1 MLLLHPVLALPIRLL
16 PLVAWIALA
25 LLPRSSQA
33 TRPAWLDAA
42 ASARLAPQL
51 RARLEAP
58 LPAEGLAVGVVLVER
73 DLPRSPSARRTRIAE
88 RQRTVI
94 DAAAGRGFDERRRY
108 GRLAGFAGR
117 AGERAL
123 EALAHHPLV
132 LHVYLDGALHLN
144 LAQGRPLVAA
154 DLAHAGGFTGAG
166 MVVATID
173 SGVDTDH
180 PDLADDLSAE
190 ACFCDNA
197 VGISGCCPNGR
208 DSQTGAGSAEDDL
221 GHGTAV
227 AGVISSGGV
236 DAAEGVAPDAGIVAV
251 KVFAASGG
259 GSFSDIAAGL
269 DWVLDNHTHLGIRV
283 VNLSLGD
290 STEYNNSLDSPCS
303 NTNTA
308 KAIRDL
314 TEEGVAVFAS
324 SGNESYDDG
333 ISFPACAPE
342 AISVGGVY
350 DASLGGVSWCGDES
364 CTTILCTDSSTY
376 ANKFVC
382 HTNSDELLD
391 ILAPSWR
398 THTSALDGGTDSF
411 GGTSMASPYAAG
423 AAALLLEQDPGR
435 EPDDV
440 RTILGGNG
448 PLVTDPDNGLSFHRI
463 DLGWPFAVCGDGAIH
478 GAEECDDGNTT
489 DGDCCTFDC
498 QAEAFGISCSDEDA
512 CTLNDTCDGLGSC
525 QPGSPLVCD
534 DALFCNGLE
543 RCDDAS
549 GCQPGSPPEL
559 DDGLACT
566 DDQCDEDA
574 DAVVHVPEDA
584 LCDDGIPCTVGSC
597 NAAVGCVF
605 DPTPVC
611 GAFLPSAGPPGRL
624 VLGITLLL
632 LGSYRFG
639 RRSHRGRDPS

>member
-1 MLLLHPVLALPIRLL
+1 MFSRCRSEYS
-16 PLVAWIALA
+16 
-25 LLPRSSQA
+25 RSSQA

-42 ASARLAPQL
+42 ASTRLDSQL
-51 RARLEAP
+51 RARLETP

-73 DLPRSPSARRTRIAE
+73 DLPRSPSARRARVAE
-88 RQRTVI
+88 HQRTVI

-117 AGERAL
+117 AGEQAL
-123 EALAHHPLV
+123 EVLAHHPLV
-132 LHVYLDGALHLN
+132 LHVYLDGTLRPN

-154 DLAHAGGFTGAG
+154 DLAHASGFTGAG
-166 MVVATID
+166 VVVATID

-180 PDLADDLSAE
+180 PDLADDLIAE

-197 VGISGCCPNGR
+197 AGIFGCCPNGR

-236 DAAEGVAPDAGIVAV
+236 DAAEGVAPDVGIVAV

-269 DWVLDNHTHLGIRV
+269 DWVLDNHISLGIRV

-290 STEYNNSLDSPCS
+290 ATEYNDALASPCS
-303 NTNTA
+303 GTNA
-308 KAIRDL
+308 ANAIRDL
-314 TEEGVAVFAS
+314 TGEGVVVFAS
-324 SGNESYDDG
+324 SGNDGYDDG
-333 ISFPACAPE
+333 ISFPACVPE

-364 CTTILCTDSSTY
+364 CDTILCTDNPTA

-382 HTNSDELLD
+382 HTNSDDLLD

-398 THTSALDGGTDSF
+398 THTSALGGGSDPF

-423 AAALLLEQDPGR
+423 AAALLLEQEPSR

-448 PLVTDPDNGLSFHRI
+448 PLVTNPDNGLSFHRI
-463 DLGWPFAVCGDGAIH
+463 DLGWPFAVCGDGATH
-478 GAEECDDGNTT
+478 GAEECDDGNTA
-489 DGDCCTFDC
+489 DGDCCTSDC
-498 QAEAFGISCSDEDA
+498 QSEASGTSCSDGDA
-512 CTLNDTCDGLGSC
+512 CTLADTCDGSGSC
-525 QPGSPLVCD
+525 QPGSPLACGD
-534 DALFCNGLE
+534 ELFCNGLE
-543 RCDDAS
+543 QCDSAS
-549 GCQPGSPPEL
+549 GCQPGIPPEL

-574 DAVVHVPEDA
+574 DAVVHVPKDA

-605 DPTPVC
+605 EPLPVC

-624 VLGITLLL
+624 VLGTALLL

-639 RRSHRGRDPS
+639 RRSDLVKNTG

>member
-1 MLLLHPVLALPIRLL
+1 MLLLHPVLTLPLRVL
-16 PLVAWIALA
+16 PLVACIALA

-33 TRPAWLDAA
+33 ARPAWLDAA

-73 DLPRSPSARRTRIAE
+73 DLPRSPSARRARIAE

-166 MVVATID
+166 VVVATID

-180 PDLADDLSAE
+180 PDLADDLIAE

-308 KAIRDL
+308 NAIRDL

-333 ISFPACAPE
+333 ISFPACVPE
-342 AISVGGVY
+342 AISVGGIY
-350 DASLGGVSWCGDES
+350 DASLGGVS
-364 CTTILCTDSSTY
+364 
-376 ANKFVC
+376 
-382 HTNSDELLD
+382 
-391 ILAPSWR
+391 
-398 THTSALDGGTDSF
+398 
-411 GGTSMASPYAAG
+411 
-423 AAALLLEQDPGR
+423 
-435 EPDDV
+435 
-440 RTILGGNG
+440 
-448 PLVTDPDNGLSFHRI
+448 
-463 DLGWPFAVCGDGAIH
+463 
-478 GAEECDDGNTT
+478 
-489 DGDCCTFDC
+489 
-498 QAEAFGISCSDEDA
+498 
-512 CTLNDTCDGLGSC
+512 
-525 QPGSPLVCD
+525 
-534 DALFCNGLE
+534 
-543 RCDDAS
+543 
-549 GCQPGSPPEL
+549 
-559 DDGLACT
+559 
-566 DDQCDEDA
+566 
-574 DAVVHVPEDA
+574 
-584 LCDDGIPCTVGSC
+584 
-597 NAAVGCVF
+597 
-605 DPTPVC
+605 
-611 GAFLPSAGPPGRL
+611 
-624 VLGITLLL
+624 
-632 LGSYRFG
+632 
-639 RRSHRGRDPS
+639 